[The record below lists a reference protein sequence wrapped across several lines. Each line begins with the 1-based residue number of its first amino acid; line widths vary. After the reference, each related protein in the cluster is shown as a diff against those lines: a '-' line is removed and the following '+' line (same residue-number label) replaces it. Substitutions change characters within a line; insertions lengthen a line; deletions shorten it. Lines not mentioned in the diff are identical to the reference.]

1 MIRGQVNLIP
11 AKAIAAALFGLG
23 FSVPCAMAEPAAQPA
38 GGVLAGA
45 AVVRQDTLLVFVFCC
60 LAVLLALWPI
70 LVFLF
75 KQWGFRR
82 ERILG
87 VLAGDAVVLYYKQF
101 KPGAKVL
108 KENELPKEPDK
119 ANGPFSDVLRE
130 KCLAAFRDDF
140 VHWYGRR
147 YYVIPVLALACLAW
161 VSAWWAQTM
170 LLAWAANGIG
180 PGVTLRALVA
190 SALGGAFVWV
200 ISDEIDRLRRRDF
213 SSSDMY
219 YYVFRIL
226 LAVPFAWAIAA
237 VSADGKVL
245 GLAASIPLAFFLGAF
260 PTQTL
265 FTIARRIGAQQLKL
279 GDSQDDSGSLELETL
294 QSVGKSSAERFKDEG
309 VATITSLA
317 YSDPVD
323 LTIRTNF
330 DFNYVV
336 DCVSQALA
344 WIYFQKDCGKL
355 YEFSL
360 RGAQEIISVTRSADG
375 TDGVNDPDKKA
386 RSIQTIKDA
395 AAKLGLSLDAF
406 RSTLDQIADDPYTRF
421 LYNAWH

>member
-1 MIRGQVNLIP
+1 MIREQVNLIV
-11 AKAIAAALFGLG
+11 AKAFAAALFSLA
-23 FSVPCAMAEPAAQPA
+23 FAVPCAMAEPASQPA
-38 GGVLAGA
+38 SGVLAGA
-45 AVVRQDTLLVFVFCC
+45 AVVRQDTLLVVVFCS

-70 LVFLF
+70 LIFLF
-75 KQWGFRR
+75 KQWGFRK

-87 VLAGDAVVLYYKQF
+87 ALEGDAVVLYYKQF

-108 KENELPKEPDK
+108 KDSELPLEADK
-119 ANGPFSDVLRE
+119 NGHYNSVLRD
-130 KCLAAFRDDF
+130 KCMAAFRNDF

-147 YYVIPVLALACLAW
+147 YYVIPVLALAGLAG

-170 LLAWAANGIG
+170 LRVWAANGIG
-180 PGVTLRALVA
+180 PGVTLRALAA

-226 LAVPFAWAIAA
+226 LAIPFAWAIAA

-279 GDSQDDSGSLELETL
+279 GDSQVDSGSLELETL

-317 YSDPVD
+317 YSDPID

-344 WIYFQKDCGKL
+344 WIYFQKDCEKL

-375 TDGVNDPDKKA
+375 TDGVNDLA
-386 RSIQTIKDA
+386 VQNRSVQTIKDA
-395 AAKLGLSLDAF
+395 ATKMGLSLDAF
-406 RSTLDQIADDPYTRF
+406 RSTLDQIADDPYARF
-421 LYNAWH
+421 LYNVWH